1 MSISLEQRSVL
12 LDILRREVVPTNGC
26 TDPISVAYSV
36 AVARKAAS
44 GEVTSLRVSV
54 NPGLFKN
61 AQGVGIPGSSARGL
75 LIAAALGCV
84 AGNPDR
90 EYQVIEGIRDSD
102 VARAT
107 ALVQSG
113 IVDVGIDWGHD
124 SLFIETELVTAS
136 GSVRVVTVDKYL
148 NVVSVE
154 RTDGVQVS
162 VGSSEGVEAGEPC
175 PISTFELDELV
186 EFANFLPLR
195 DVSMIEDGIRMNMD
209 IAGEGLHLDNGFG
222 HQLAALVQKGDLG
235 SGMAT
240 RAQVLCSAASQA
252 RMSGSPLPVMSSA
265 GSGNHGITVF
275 LTCVAAAEAL
285 GSSHEELVRS
295 LILANLVTVY
305 VKAFTGTLSAMCGCG
320 VAAGVGATVG
330 VVYLLKGTTME
341 MLGAMM
347 NMVGSISGVVC
358 DGAKEG
364 CSLKVALASGWA
376 VESALL
382 AASGAIVPSC
392 DGIVA
397 PDMRSLLGNLGL
409 VSGEGM
415 KNSNRV
421 VIGIMQRSEAGGQP
435 GC

>member
-1 MSISLEQRSVL
+1 MSISLEQHGAL
-12 LDILRREVVPTNGC
+12 LAILQREVVPTNGC
-26 TDPISVAYSV
+26 TDPISVAYSA

-61 AQGVGIPGSSARGL
+61 AQGVGIPGSSARGVL
-75 LIAAALGCV
+75 MAAALGCV

-90 EYQVIEGIRDSD
+90 KYQVIEGITDSD

-113 IVDVGIDWGHD
+113 TVDVVIDWSHD
-124 SLFIETELVTAS
+124 SLFIETELETTCGAVK
-136 GSVRVVTVDKYL
+136 VVTVDKYL
-148 NVVSVE
+148 NVVSIE
-154 RTDGVQVS
+154 RTDSGSTS
-162 VGSSEGVEAGEPC
+162 VDSSEGAKAGESC
-175 PISTFELDELV
+175 QIATFGLNELV
-186 EFANFLPLR
+186 EFADSLPLR
-195 DVSMIEDGIRMNMD
+195 DAGMIEQGIRMNMD
-209 IAGEGLHLDNGFG
+209 MADEGLGLKNGFG
-222 HQLAALVQKGDLG
+222 HQLSALVQKGDLG
-235 SGMAT
+235 GGMAT

-252 RMSGSPLPVMSSA
+252 RMSGSRLPVMSSA

-295 LILANLVTVY
+295 LILANLVTAS

-320 VAAGVGATVG
+320 VAAGVGASVG
-330 VVYLLKGTTME
+330 VVYLLKGATTV
-341 MLGAMM
+341 MLAAMM

-376 VESALL
+376 TESALL
-382 AASGAIVPSC
+382 AASGAIVPSR

-397 PDMRSLLGNLGL
+397 PDMRSLLSNLGL
-409 VSGEGM
+409 VCGEGM
-415 KNSNRV
+415 KDSNRV